1 MAVLQAA
8 SFREV
13 DVLGVVSCNTTLAVL
28 PLEFGLLASFL
39 RAAELYAG
47 GSF

>member
-1 MAVLQAA
+1 MAVLQTA

-28 PLEFGLLASFL
+28 PLGFGLLASL